1 MVWELPHAHPGS
13 ELVELAE
20 LKGRCH
26 MRFLTEKMNVIP
38 GKERAATTVTIV
50 ALVIAPVLWV
60 LSNYILADDLFS
72 DAWAVIPIFFALQYV
87 FMGFCKCS
95 KPLTFRGHMIA
106 RWVVCVVLCGKL
118 ITSII
123 LILTQGFE
131 PGLLVYEL
139 ILAAVGIQFLRN
151 GYYKPN
157 G

>member
-1 MVWELPHAHPGS
+1 MGIITCAPRVRVGRTRRT
-13 ELVELAE
+13 
-20 LKGRCH
+20 KGGRCH
-26 MRFLTEKMNVIP
+26 MRFLTEKLNVIP

-151 GYYKPN
+151 GYYKA
-157 G
+157 